1 MSSLE
6 NLANSKPHYKCSYC
20 NHEYRTHHKYEEH
33 VIFCEFSHKTKQ
45 EQENDIEMYDT
56 LPTQKH
62 LFLILKQLS
71 LRVSKL
77 EKENALLRNFTSK
90 LNRKIN
96 VLEWLNQRE
105 HKPIKTWKEWIVDFD
120 YENAMDIIFEKD
132 IPTAVINT
140 FETGD
145 GELTIQDVEN
155 IPIRVFLQ
163 KKNIFY
169 VYGKESSS
177 DEEPKWYIL
186 TDDKFDKWIDYIVTR
201 FIMLFPMW
209 FENQLEKNPKHAAE
223 IEEQKNAYYQKLLGV
238 KITEE
243 SRNQRVR
250 HSIYKILQKHSK
262 MVAEYD
268 MQII

>member
-1 MSSLE
+1 MPSLE
-6 NLANSKPHYKCSYC
+6 NNADSKPHYKCSYC

-33 VIFCEFSHKTKQ
+33 VVFCEFSHKTKQ

-77 EKENALLRNFTSK
+77 ERENALLRNFASK

-96 VLEWLNQRE
+96 VLEWLNNRE

-132 IPTAVINT
+132 IPSAVISS
-140 FETGD
+140 FETG
-145 GELTIQDVEN
+145 GELAIQDVEN

-169 VYGKESSS
+169 VYGKERSS
-177 DEEPKWYIL
+177 DDEPKWYIL
-186 TDDKFDKWIDYIVTR
+186 TDEKFDNWIDYIVTR
-201 FIMLFPMW
+201 FIMLFPVW
-209 FENQLEKNPKHAAE
+209 FENLLEKNPKHAAE